1 MDQTVPTTDAYND
14 EPPEESVSAD
24 YSFVSAVA
32 RIALYDDLRSAP
44 RVTEIQPAETG
55 AYIDGLAAQI
65 YEQARQAGGTIPY
78 TVVREVSENFIH
90 ARFKE
95 IIVSILD
102 HGNTIRFADQGP
114 GINFKDKAQL
124 PGFSSAIEP
133 MKGYIRGVGSGL
145 PIVKEYLEFSHG
157 TISIED
163 NMGSGSVVT
172 ISVDPE
178 RVKDEEEEFPPFD
191 EQAAEAE
198 YQKSLAAEANRA
210 QAGVYGDPV
219 PGAFADAGAYAPM
232 MQGGPYPAHLQPA
245 PAYAQPGTAPS
256 PVGAYPAMGAGAP
269 QQPAPANAFGAI
281 PQGYPA
287 AAMPQPGINPS
298 YQQPSYG
305 GAPYGAN
312 PYDGYEAARVQMS
325 IASLSQRERDFLP
338 ILLHE
343 GALGVTDLS
352 KLTDAPTSSTYVAL
366 RKLEEAGLVETTT
379 GQKRLLTQLGR
390 EVASCL

>member
-1 MDQTVPTTDAYND
+1 MDQPTPTTGTPDNERD
-14 EPPEESVSAD
+14 EESISVD
-24 YSFVSAVA
+24 YSFVTAVA

-55 AYIDGLAAQI
+55 AYIDGLAAQV
-65 YEQARQAGGTIPY
+65 YEQARQAGGGIPY

-114 GINFKDKAQL
+114 GINFKEKAQM

-133 MKGYIRGVGSGL
+133 MKTYIRGVGSGL

-172 ISVDPE
+172 ISIDPD
-178 RVKDEEEEFPPFD
+178 RIKSAEEESAAFD
-191 EQAAEAE
+191 ERAAEEE
-198 YQKSLAAEANRA
+198 YQRSLAAERERA
-210 QAGVYGDPV
+210 QANAFGDMQAQTQTIAG
-219 PGAFADAGAYAPM
+219 PGPYNPAAAGSAYPMAGQAGAP
-232 MQGGPYPAHLQPA
+232 
-245 PAYAQPGTAPS
+245 YAQPGLQTMPGGVFPMPAP
-256 PVGAYPAMGAGAP
+256 GMGQQMPA
-269 QQPAPANAFGAI
+269 QQPYGAM
-281 PQGYPA
+281 PQGYAATVTPQANVNPA
-287 AAMPQPGINPS
+287 FA
-298 YQQPSYG
+298 QQPYG
-305 GAPYGAN
+305 NAINGGF
-312 PYDGYEAARVQMS
+312 DSYEATRVQMS

-366 RKLEEAGLVETTT
+366 RKLEEAGLVETTA

-390 EVASCL
+390 DVASCL